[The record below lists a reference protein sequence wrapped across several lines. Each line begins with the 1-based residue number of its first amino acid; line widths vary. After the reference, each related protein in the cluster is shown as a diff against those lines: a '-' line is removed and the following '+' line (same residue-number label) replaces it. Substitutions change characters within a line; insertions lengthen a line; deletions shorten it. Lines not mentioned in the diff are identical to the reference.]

1 VKLRAFLHESGPID
15 ERRALS
21 CLAANLLVLP
31 GLGTLVAGR
40 RSGLAQ
46 AALALVGF
54 TLTLLWLTFFVMT
67 WVRLQA
73 FPFDGGPHLAW
84 GVLGVVVFGAAW
96 LWSLFTGLAVVKEIR
111 RRPQ

>member
-1 VKLRAFLHESGPID
+1 MD

-40 RSGLAQ
+40 RSGLVQ

-54 TLTLLWLTFFVMT
+54 VLIMLWLTAFVLD
-67 WVRLQA
+67 WIERGGV
-73 FPFDGGPHLAW
+73 PPGGGPHLSWGILGIVVGGVAW
-84 GVLGVVVFGAAW
+84 V
-96 LWSLFTGLAVVKEIR
+96 WSLVTGLAVIKETR
-111 RRPQ
+111 RRAA